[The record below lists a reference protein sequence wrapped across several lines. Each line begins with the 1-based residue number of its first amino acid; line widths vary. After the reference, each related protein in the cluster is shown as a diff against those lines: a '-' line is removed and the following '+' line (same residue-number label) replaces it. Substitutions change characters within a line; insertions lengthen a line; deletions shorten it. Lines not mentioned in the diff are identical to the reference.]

1 MLYLT
6 SPWLLC
12 TYQFVL
18 LNSFTFFTQPGNPSF
33 VLYSCEVIWYL
44 FFSVWL
50 ISLSIIPSR
59 LLIKLPVY
67 FISLNLSHLTYDL
80 ITLNHSIFLKHTECQ
95 IPFCLCSCSLHSLE
109 MFLSYFHLWNTLLSF
124 KVKFKSHQYCKN
136 RPASPPRINLC
147 LLWASIASYYYLSSQ
162 IFLHSF
168 ISATSWGKVPWCT
181 LIYST

>member
-1 MLYLT
+1 MYSIVVRQLYNLQSDPLIILVSIHLISYIVITVLLTIFSMLYLT

-18 LNSFTFFTQPGNPSF
+18 RNSFTFFTQPGNPSF

-109 MFLSYFHLWNTLLSF
+109 MFLSLFSPMKYFTLF
-124 KVKFKSHQYCKN
+124 Q
-136 RPASPPRINLC
+136 
-147 LLWASIASYYYLSSQ
+147 
-162 IFLHSF
+162 
-168 ISATSWGKVPWCT
+168 G
-181 LIYST
+181 